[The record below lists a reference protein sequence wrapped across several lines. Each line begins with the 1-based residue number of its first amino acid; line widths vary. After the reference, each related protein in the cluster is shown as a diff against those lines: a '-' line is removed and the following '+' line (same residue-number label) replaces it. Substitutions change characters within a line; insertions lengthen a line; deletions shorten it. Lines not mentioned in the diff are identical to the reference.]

1 MFYNLILNMDLP
13 LAVERF
19 LIRIVMEESIS
30 RAANQPIFG
39 IAPVYPLY
47 VLEDDNS
54 QDEQA
59 YYCTKRRIGK

>member
-1 MFYNLILNMDLP
+1 MFYNLILTV
-13 LAVERF
+13 AVERF